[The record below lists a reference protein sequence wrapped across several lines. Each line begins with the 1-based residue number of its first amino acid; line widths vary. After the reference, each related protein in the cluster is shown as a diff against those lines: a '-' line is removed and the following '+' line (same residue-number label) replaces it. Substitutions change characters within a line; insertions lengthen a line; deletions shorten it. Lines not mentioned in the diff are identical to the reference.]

1 MDINKAI
8 QILEALASGCSPANG
23 EIIPND
29 NILNDRDVI
38 RALQFAIDNL
48 RKEQTEKSTDIEI
61 DENDIQDAIQLF
73 KEQDKSPTA
82 NNLTGFFLSTR
93 QFKNPTLLSNNLYGK
108 FKGAYT
114 KGQLFDFFSQYLL
127 EKQIVPKNKFRDD
140 AYRQI
145 DYFEKEIFNNLTEN
159 GIKQLKEKIN
169 EIGIL
174 KTENLSDYVV
184 EARKAYPRAYEHWSN
199 KETELLSKAIKYTN
213 DLNLLSNCFQRGK
226 GSIESAAKKIIL
238 PTQNIIG
245 KR

>member
-8 QILEALASGCSPANG
+8 QILEALASGCSPATG

-29 NILNDRDVI
+29 NILNDRTVI

-48 RKEQTEKSTDIEI
+48 KKEHTEKSTDIEI
-61 DENDIQDAIQLF
+61 EENDIQAALQLF
-73 KEQDKSPTA
+73 KEQDRNPTA

-93 QFKNPTLLSNNLYGK
+93 QFKNPTLLSSKLYGK

-114 KGQLFDFFSQYLL
+114 SGQLLDFFSQYLV
-127 EKQIVPKNKFRDD
+127 ENQIAPKNKFRDD

-145 DYFEKEIFNNLTEN
+145 DYFEKEKFNKLTEN
-159 GIKQLKEKIN
+159 GIKQLKEKIS

-184 EARKAYPRAYEHWSN
+184 EARKVYSRAYEHWSD

-213 DLNLLSNCFQRGK
+213 DLNLLADCFQRGK
-226 GSIESAAKKIIL
+226 GSIESAAKKIIYSD
-238 PTQNIIG
+238 QKIG
-245 KR
+245 DKT